1 MDIACNSDSDSD
13 SQSRLDLAHR
23 TAVAASMLLNLA
35 AAAPENHG
43 GRKRGAAFHAMV
55 SNLDGIA
62 WQLPIKQDAPSTG
75 SRPHARPHPRCR
87 LHTSS
92 VLATRPTSSRPAR
105 HLHQA
110 PFTVRRAPSRR
121 RSRRSESSTTKN
133 VRADAYLLTTAT
145 LLTCAWTPPTT
156 HL

>member
-1 MDIACNSDSDSD
+1 MDTACNSDSDSD

-35 AAAPENHG
+35 AAAPESHG

-75 SRPHARPHPRCR
+75 SRPSGKRARPATPAMPPHHKR
-87 LHTSS
+87 LRTKTNFFEAGAAPAPSALHRAARAAS
-92 VLATRPTSSRPAR
+92 PTK
-105 HLHQA
+105 QA
-110 PFTVRRAPSRR
+110 P
-121 RSRRSESSTTKN
+121 
-133 VRADAYLLTTAT
+133 
-145 LLTCAWTPPTT
+145 
-156 HL
+156 